1 MGNDVSLFDLN
12 SFIKKET
19 NTNLKELKKELL
31 MTKNKFLLTGILCSA
46 LFMGGCSALTNTN
59 DETEK
64 KREQN
69 VGKKTEEEIIE
80 DEYFVSVQDYTGEEY
95 TLDNGDKTD
104 KIAEANREEV
114 DRAVKE
120 YFKEEYKTEVK
131 VHNVVGAVDGAT
143 VFVES
148 VGKPHFYSYAI
159 IQVNKE
165 TETVDSTGVW
175 SQEGQIDGAILSG
188 LYVWIYEEKFEKLDQ
203 YLEDKVKEYPV
214 VGISEEANQNG
225 VGNYHTTPY
234 YKVVIYGGVVQEKLL
249 NEYLENPDRPKDE
262 WVNMLEGESINPAMV
277 SVLIQLYMEE
287 PDVEPNNEIF
297 DQIVSDLSDMD
308 GLPNG
313 KYSFLLHDNTVDKT
327 NGQNN
332 KENTLERKAP
342 DYIIK
347 R

>member
-1 MGNDVSLFDLN
+1 M
-12 SFIKKET
+12 
-19 NTNLKELKKELL
+19 
-31 MTKNKFLLTGILCSA
+31 
-46 LFMGGCSALTNTN
+46 
-59 DETEK
+59 
-64 KREQN
+64 
-69 VGKKTEEEIIE
+69 
-80 DEYFVSVQDYTGEEY
+80 SVQDYTGKEY
-95 TLDNGDKTD
+95 TLDNGEKTD
-104 KIAEANREEV
+104 EIAEENREEV
-114 DRAVKE
+114 DRVVKE

-159 IQVNKE
+159 IPVDKQ
-165 TETVDSTGVW
+165 TETVDPTGVW

-188 LYVWIYEEKFEKLDQ
+188 LYVWIYEDKFEKLDQ
-203 YLEDKVKEYPV
+203 YLEGKVKEYPV
-214 VGISEEANQNG
+214 GGISEEGNQNG
-225 VGNYHTTPY
+225 VGNYHTTPFH
-234 YKVVIYGGVVQEKLL
+234 KVAIFGGVMEDKLL
-249 NEYLENPDRPKDE
+249 KAYFDNPERSKEE
-262 WVNMLEGESINPAMV
+262 WIELLNGETLNPAFIGI
-277 SVLIQLYMEE
+277 LIQLYMEE

-297 DQIVSDLSDMD
+297 DQMVSDLSDMD
-308 GLPNG
+308 GLPIG